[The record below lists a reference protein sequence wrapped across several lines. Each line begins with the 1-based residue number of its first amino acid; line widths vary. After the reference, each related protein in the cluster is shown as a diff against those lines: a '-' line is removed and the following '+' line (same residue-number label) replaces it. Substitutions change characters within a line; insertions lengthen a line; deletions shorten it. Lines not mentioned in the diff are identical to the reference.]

1 MGLSMTIKFWGVR
14 GSIPSPGPSTV
25 RYGGNT
31 PCVSIDLGGDKTLIL
46 DAGTGIRELGK
57 TLALR
62 NTDIFILVSHIHWD
76 HIQGFPFFIPIYQ
89 QNRTIYM
96 FPLQDGTIFCSLI
109 EQMDG
114 AHFRLSPEDLP
125 SQCHFIT
132 GNGMGFLGQQGF
144 DVSHIAINHPGG
156 GYGYRIENGG
166 RWVVY
171 LTDNEL
177 HPPHGNKATDL
188 DEFIQFCKDAE
199 VLIHDAQYL
208 KQDMPQRHGWGH
220 SLVSQACELAVAAGG
235 KHLVLFHHDPDRT
248 DNELD
253 LIQEDTRSWFKT
265 KNHTIQCTAAFE
277 GLTLEM

>member
-125 SQCHFIT
+125 S
-132 GNGMGFLGQQGF
+132 
-144 DVSHIAINHPGG
+144 
-156 GYGYRIENGG
+156 
-166 RWVVY
+166 
-171 LTDNEL
+171 
-177 HPPHGNKATDL
+177 
-188 DEFIQFCKDAE
+188 
-199 VLIHDAQYL
+199 
-208 KQDMPQRHGWGH
+208 
-220 SLVSQACELAVAAGG
+220 
-235 KHLVLFHHDPDRT
+235 
-248 DNELD
+248 
-253 LIQEDTRSWFKT
+253 
-265 KNHTIQCTAAFE
+265 
-277 GLTLEM
+277 